1 MSYRGDNSYTSDDEV
16 IVSEYRR
23 SSKEMPSSD
32 LDKLINAA
40 ARREASVERK
50 SQQFSRKQLYFW
62 NKLRLPVS
70 FAGAF
75 VMTLTLAHVMWPIIS
90 SPEGSLLESEAF
102 TDNSVSKSAESVR
115 DSASSLTEDISLL
128 RQKHSKKALSSA
140 NSEQLGNTELQFET
154 DLSAVGLEVLP
165 VDTEQRNAWLNEIIA
180 LAESGQFHKMNQ
192 ELKLFVKRY
201 PDFPVKSH
209 LQPYL
214 Q

>member
-1 MSYRGDNSYTSDDEV
+1 MSYRDDNSYTTDDEI

-23 SSKEMPSSD
+23 SSNEMPSSD

-40 ARREASVERK
+40 ARREAAVERK
-50 SQQFSRKQLYFW
+50 SQQFSRKQLNFW

-90 SPEGSLLESEAF
+90 SPEGSLPESGAI
-102 TDNSVSKSAESVR
+102 TDNSVSDSAGSVR
-115 DSASSLTEDISLL
+115 NLESSLSKDIKLL

-140 NSEQLGNTELQFET
+140 NSEQLGNTRLQFET
-154 DLSAVGLEVLP
+154 DLSEVGVEVLP
-165 VDTEQRNAWLNEIIA
+165 VDSEQRNAWLDEIIA

>member
-1 MSYRGDNSYTSDDEV
+1 MSYRDDNSYTSDDEV

-23 SSKEMPSSD
+23 SSNEMPSSD

-40 ARREASVERK
+40 ARREAGVERK
-50 SQQFSRKQLYFW
+50 SQQFSRKQLNFW

-70 FAGAF
+70 FAGAL
-75 VMTLTLAHVMWPIIS
+75 VMTLTLAHVMWTIIS
-90 SPEGSLLESEAF
+90 SPEGALTESAVF
-102 TDNSVSKSAESVR
+102 SDDSVSNSAGSVR
-115 DSASSLTEDISLL
+115 DSAVAVTEDINLL
-128 RQKHSKKALSSA
+128 RQKHSKKTLSSA
-140 NSEQLGNTELQFET
+140 NSEQLGNTKLQFET
-154 DLSAVGLEVLP
+154 DLSEVGLEVLP
-165 VDTEQRNAWLNEIIA
+165 VDTEQRNAWLDEIIT